1 MCLIRNL
8 RFSLSRIT
16 VGKKIRVI
24 REIRVQNKIFAIR
37 VQKDLS
43 NEIRVLYI
51 LKQSLQHNT
60 MNAFR
65 HVINVKVDQET
76 NLLVCDFKIRQ
87 IGRAHV

>member
-43 NEIRVLYI
+43 NEIHVLYI

-60 MNAFR
+60 MNTFR
-65 HVINVKVDQET
+65 NVINVKVDQET

-87 IGRAHV
+87 

>member
-43 NEIRVLYI
+43 SEIRVLYI

-87 IGRAHV
+87 

>member
-43 NEIRVLYI
+43 NEIHVLYI

-60 MNAFR
+60 MNTFR

-87 IGRAHV
+87 

>member
-24 REIRVQNKIFAIR
+24 HEIRVQNKIFAIR

-76 NLLVCDFKIRQ
+76 NLLVRDFKIRQ
-87 IGRAHV
+87 

>member
-37 VQKDLS
+37 VQKDPS
-43 NEIRVLYI
+43 SEIHVLYI

-87 IGRAHV
+87 

>member
-60 MNAFR
+60 MNTFR

-87 IGRAHV
+87 

>member
-16 VGKKIRVI
+16 VGKKIREI

-60 MNAFR
+60 MNTFR

-76 NLLVCDFKIRQ
+76 NLLVRDFKIRQ
-87 IGRAHV
+87 

>member
-37 VQKDLS
+37 VQKDPS
-43 NEIRVLYI
+43 NEIHVLYI

-87 IGRAHV
+87 

>member
-37 VQKDLS
+37 VQKDPS
-43 NEIRVLYI
+43 SEIHMLYI

-87 IGRAHV
+87 

>member
-37 VQKDLS
+37 VQKDPS
-43 NEIRVLYI
+43 NEIHVLYI

-60 MNAFR
+60 MNTFR

-87 IGRAHV
+87 

>member
-43 NEIRVLYI
+43 NEIHVLYI

-60 MNAFR
+60 MNTFR

-76 NLLVCDFKIRQ
+76 NLLVRDFKIRQ
-87 IGRAHV
+87 

>member
-37 VQKDLS
+37 VQKDPS

-87 IGRAHV
+87 

>member
-76 NLLVCDFKIRQ
+76 YLLICDFKIRQ
-87 IGRAHV
+87 

>member
-24 REIRVQNKIFAIR
+24 RKIRVQNKIFAIR
-37 VQKDLS
+37 VQKDPS
-43 NEIRVLYI
+43 NEIHVLYI

-87 IGRAHV
+87 